1 MTTILSRPPSSR
13 LSNFF
18 HDLVTVDFHQTL
30 PLSLGVRL
38 VVILII
44 IMVVGLITGHS
55 AEASFVYIGATF
67 VLVVDQLR
75 SKGPRTRV
83 LLGVSIL
90 YASIFAIGM
99 VISISENLAIPLC
112 GLGLFIISY
121 LAVYTKAFWT
131 LFYAS
136 IIFVIAITF
145 QGATPAMAGQNFVLI
160 FVGGLWAIVGGIIFL
175 PRKTSKQ
182 QHTVTTDPIQEQP
195 QSKLTWQDKLRP
207 LTSNL
212 SIHSHHFQY
221 AILFAITGV
230 VSMLI
235 IQWFKLSAGDWV
247 LISVV
252 NILAPGFSDVSL
264 SLRKVVHRIIGT
276 IIGAIIASIII
287 GSVHNI
293 WLLSLLFF
301 IFSIATVLFAKQ
313 KNYAFFVIFMTVQIL
328 LFVEISFPTFTG
340 QPLERV
346 QNIFIGCVL
355 ALVASSIWIAFRRK
369 KSNLPLADK
378 GE

>member
-1 MTTILSRPPSSR
+1 
-13 LSNFF
+13 
-18 HDLVTVDFHQTL
+18 
-30 PLSLGVRL
+30 
-38 VVILII
+38 
-44 IMVVGLITGHS
+44 MVVGLITGHS

-121 LAVYTKAFWT
+121 FAVYTKAFWT

-145 QGATPAMAGQNFVLI
+145 QGATPAMAGQNFLLI

-175 PRKTSKQ
+175 PRITSKQ

-369 KSNLPLADK
+369 KSNLPLEDK

>member
-1 MTTILSRPPSSR
+1 
-13 LSNFF
+13 
-18 HDLVTVDFHQTL
+18 
-30 PLSLGVRL
+30 
-38 VVILII
+38 
-44 IMVVGLITGHS
+44 
-55 AEASFVYIGATF
+55 
-67 VLVVDQLR
+67 
-75 SKGPRTRV
+75 
-83 LLGVSIL
+83 
-90 YASIFAIGM
+90 M
-99 VISISENLAIPLC
+99 VISISGNFAIPLC

-145 QGATPAMAGQNFVLI
+145 QGATPAMAGQNFLLI

-175 PRKTSKQ
+175 PHKTSKQ

-212 SIHSHHFQY
+212 SIHSQHFQY
-221 AILFAITGV
+221 AIVFAITGV

-287 GSVHNI
+287 GSVSNI

-346 QNIFIGCVL
+346 QNIFIGCIL

-369 KSNLPLADK
+369 KSNLHLEDK